1 MKDGG
6 KRVGRVAEAVRDE
19 LAVELRGLHDPRV
32 LGALVTRVEVDVD
45 LQRAKVFVRHELGL
59 DDMKA
64 RREMLKGLE
73 AASGRLRREL
83 ARKLTLRAMP
93 SLHFLYD
100 EAPDQQRRIEEVL
113 KEIKDDDARRGPGE
127 GGGEGGGG

>member
-6 KRVGRVAEAVRDE
+6 KRVGRVAEALRDE

-113 KEIKDDDARRGPGE
+113 NEIKDDDARRGPGE